1 MKNLKNKLLSKTFIF
16 AIISLLISSLSV
28 RFMFNNKG
36 FTFHDETQIANLYEY
51 FVSFNNGHFP
61 PRWASDVHFGY
72 GSPLLSFNYQLPY
85 YLGYPL
91 YKIGFGLVHTF
102 KLLMATSVLLGALG
116 MYLLGLS
123 LGSPLVALTGSV
135 IYTYLPYHALDVF
148 VRGTLGE
155 SWAIA
160 VFPFVILSL
169 IKAIKKP
176 STLRIILAGVSLAL
190 LILAHQIAFM
200 FALPVVFVLLL
211 SMSLESNFK
220 DRLLTI
226 TKALFWALGLSS
238 YYLVPLFLEKG
249 FIQQTSPF
257 NFYDHFPFIKQLIY
271 SKWGYGA
278 SVIGPYDGL
287 SFQLGFV
294 FLFLV
299 IVSLIALVK
308 SPLSKQNRPI
318 LSLVGIIVALLYL
331 MNIRSSWLWETFS
344 LSQTIQFPWRLLMVT
359 VWIAPIL
366 YYFLTIRFP
375 FMASFKMSLIILAV
389 SIFTVLP
396 MYRPGEL
403 ADHTDSYFLRRFL
416 PKIILVN
423 GETISKDYLFH
434 TEDYVPLPA
443 DATRPAKLPS
453 KRLEAEDGTIVK
465 ELVSKPYEYLA
476 NLNTPSTD
484 NLTFQAFYYPGWKA
498 LLDQQP
504 LKITPD
510 QMGFISLIVP
520 KGDHKLQ
527 ILFTESP
534 VRLLSDIIS
543 LVIFLLTVQ
552 LIIYHSYKKYV

>member
-1 MKNLKNKLLSKTFIF
+1 MKNLKSRLLSKTFVF
-16 AIISLLISSLSV
+16 ALISLLISSLSV

-36 FTFHDETQIANLYEY
+36 FTFHDETQIVNLYEY
-51 FVSFNNGHFP
+51 FVSFNHGQFP

-72 GSPLLSFNYQLPY
+72 GSPLLAFNYQLPY

-91 YKIGFGLVHTF
+91 YKVGFGLVHTF
-102 KLLMATSVLLGALG
+102 KLLMASSVLLGALG

-123 LGSPLVALTGSV
+123 LGAPLIALTGSV

-160 VFPFVILSL
+160 IFPFVILSL

-176 STLRIILAGVSLAL
+176 TILRIILAGVSIAL

-200 FALPVVFVLLL
+200 FAMPVVFILLL
-211 SMSLESNFK
+211 SMSLESNLKNRFS
-220 DRLLTI
+220 TI
-226 TKALFWALGLSS
+226 IKSLFWALGLSAF
-238 YYLVPLFLEKG
+238 YLLPLFLERG
-249 FIQQTSPF
+249 YIQHSSPF

-294 FLFLV
+294 FIFLV
-299 IVSLIALVK
+299 LISLIALVR
-308 SPLSKQNRPI
+308 SPFSKQNRPI
-318 LSLVGIIVALLYL
+318 LSLVGIIAALFYL

-359 VWIAPIL
+359 VWIAPLL
-366 YYFLTIRFP
+366 YYFLVARFT
-375 FMASFKMSLIILAV
+375 FMASFKMSSVIIFV
-389 SIFTVLP
+389 SLLTVLP
-396 MYRPGEL
+396 FYRPGEL
-403 ADHTDSYFLRRFL
+403 ADHTDGYFLRRFL
-416 PKIILVN
+416 PKAVLVN

-443 DATRPAKLPS
+443 GATRPTKLPT
-453 KRLEAEDGTIVK
+453 KRLESENGTIIK
-465 ELVSKPYEYLA
+465 ELSSKPYQYLA
-476 NLNTPSTD
+476 KLNTPTED
-484 NLTFQAFYYPGWKA
+484 KLTFQAFYYPGWEVF
-498 LLDQQP
+498 LDQRP
-504 LKITPD
+504 INISPN
-510 QMGFISLIVP
+510 QMGFVSFTVP

-527 ILFTESP
+527 ILFTKSP
-534 VRLLSDIIS
+534 IRFLGDIIS

-552 LIIYHSYKKYV
+552 LIIYHSYKKHV